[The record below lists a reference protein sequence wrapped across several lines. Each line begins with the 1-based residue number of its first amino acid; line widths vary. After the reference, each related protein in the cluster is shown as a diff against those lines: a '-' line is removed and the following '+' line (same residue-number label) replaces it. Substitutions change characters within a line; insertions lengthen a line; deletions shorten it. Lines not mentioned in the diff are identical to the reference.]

1 LVPKSEGRKRGK
13 KNPEMVKNSLG
24 EKKMDREK
32 KNLRKIEEDIYK
44 KITDYIKTVKE
55 SERFVPGKSRINYSG
70 AVFDEREITSMVDSI
85 LKGWWGLGPK
95 ARKFTEK
102 LSQYLGVSKTILVNS
117 GSSANLIALSALR
130 SKKIRNPIK
139 KGEEV
144 ITPAV
149 TFPTTL
155 NPIIQNDLIPVIV
168 DVDLGTYNMNI
179 EKLKEAITNKTR
191 VIMLPHTLGNPND
204 MDAIQDIVED
214 NDFYL
219 IEDNCDALGSEFGGR
234 KTGSFGILSTCSF
247 YPAHHITM
255 GEGGSISITENNE
268 MLYRIIRSLRDW
280 GRDCWCESDEK
291 SPKGAC
297 GRRFER
303 KIDGIKYDH
312 RYIYSRIGYSL
323 RPTEMQAAM
332 GLEQLKKVNDF
343 NNKRRKNFK
352 YLYDRL
358 KQYENYII
366 LPRKHKKADPAWFAF
381 PITVREDAPFFRETI
396 VKHLEDNKIQTRP
409 IFSGNITRQPAYK
422 YCKLKVCGS
431 LENSDKIMKNAFFVG
446 VYPGLKEAQLRHIAK
461 TFDIFFEEMEQ

>member
-1 LVPKSEGRKRGK
+1 MNRKK
-13 KNPEMVKNSLG
+13 KDLG
-24 EKKMDREK
+24 
-32 KNLRKIEEDIYK
+32 KIEEGIFK
-44 KITDYIKTVKE
+44 KITDYVKTVKE

-95 ARKFTEK
+95 AREFNEK
-102 LSQYLGVSKTILVNS
+102 LSRYLGVSKTILVNS

-130 SKKIRNPIK
+130 SKKIGNPIN

-191 VIMLPHTLGNPND
+191 AIMLPHTLGNPND
-204 MDAIQDIVED
+204 MDAIQDIVKD
-214 NDFYL
+214 NDLYL
-219 IEDNCDALGSEFGGR
+219 IEDNCDALGSEFDGR

-268 MLYRIIRSLRDW
+268 LLYRVARSLRDW

-297 GRRFER
+297 GRRFEWE
-303 KIDGIKYDH
+303 IDGIKYDH
-312 RYIYSRIGYSL
+312 RYTYSHIGYSL
-323 RPTEMQAAM
+323 RPTEIQAAM
-332 GLEQLKKVNDF
+332 GLEQLTKIDNFND
-343 NNKRRKNFK
+343 KRKQNFK
-352 YLYDRL
+352 YLYNRL
-358 KQYENYII
+358 RQYGDFII
-366 LPRKHKKADPAWFAF
+366 LPEKHKKANPAWFAF
-381 PITVREDAPFFRETI
+381 PILIRDDAPFSRENI
-396 VKHLEDNKIQTRP
+396 VKHLENNKIQTRP
-409 IFSGNITRQPAYK
+409 IFAGNITRQPAYK
-422 YCKLKVCGS
+422 NCKLEVRGY

-446 VYPGLKEAQLRHIAK
+446 IYPGLKEPQLQYIAK
-461 TFDIFFEEMEQ
+461 TFDLFFKERAP